1 VRRALPGR
9 LACWRP
15 LSRPLSRYLAVLLL
29 CAAAAPLAP
38 WLDAP
43 LLDWQFGLNRR
54 WAPQPAPRDVVLVG
68 IDDAFLDAIDEPA
81 TLSHR
86 YLAQFLAGVAEAG
99 PAVIALDLALPEK
112 RFDQLQSRRDPDFD
126 FHRSLL
132 GGLLA
137 ALRRAPLVTAKVWD
151 HRRGHYSEL
160 QIDYAAV
167 LGLQSGVQGAASAL
181 FEADADGRIRRY
193 PDPSLQPDRTEA
205 TLSGEIATAMGAR
218 GPWRGLINYQLGAPF
233 DYIPLQRVLQLLND
247 GRADEMRRLF
257 HGRAVLLG
265 TVLEDI
271 DLVRLPVPLAAWR
284 PGNRQVPG
292 VVVQAQAVRSLL
304 NGGLVAPAPPAWVWL
319 GVALSSLFW
328 FGAGGR
334 RKLAALLLLSLGVL
348 AGAALALRHGLWLAP
363 AAPLLG
369 GWIALLART
378 GWDGWRQFVERQRLS
393 RTFGGYVSPQ
403 VMRSILDGEVDA
415 RRAGSMVEVCVLF
428 SDVRGFTAMSEQLAP
443 EQVVALLNRYFARM
457 TAVVHRHG
465 GTVDKFI
472 GDGLM
477 AFFGAPNRLPSA
489 EQAAFDAA
497 AEMLAEVTAMNRES
511 RALGA
516 PALAI
521 GIGLH
526 CGPAVIGY
534 IGSAARHEYTAIGNT
549 VNVAARIE
557 SLCKPLA
564 TPLLCSQQVR
574 ERLVRPAELR
584 DYGPQPIKGHSA
596 VRVHGWTPP
605 TPSSS

>member
-1 VRRALPGR
+1 MLVAL
-9 LACWRP
+9 C
-15 LSRPLSRYLAVLLL
+15 

-54 WAPQPAPRDVVLVG
+54 WAPQPVTRDVVLVG

-86 YLAQFLAGVAEAG
+86 YLARFLAGVAEAG
-99 PAVIALDLALPEK
+99 PAVIALDLALPQK
-112 RFDQLQSRRDPDFD
+112 RYDQLLSRRDPDFD

-137 ALRRAPLVTAKVWD
+137 AVRQAPLVTAKVWD
-151 HRRGHYSEL
+151 HRRGHFAEPQL
-160 QIDYAAV
+160 DYAAV
-167 LGLQSGVQGAASAL
+167 LAMQSGAVQGAASAL

-193 PDPSLQPDRTEA
+193 PDASLQPDHSDA
-205 TLSGEIATAMGAR
+205 TLSGEIASAMGAH
-218 GPWRGLINYQLGAPF
+218 GPWRGLINYQLGAQF
-233 DYIPLQRVLQLLND
+233 HYIPLQQVLQLLDQGDN
-247 GRADEMRRLF
+247 GALQRLF

-271 DLVRLPVPLAAWR
+271 DMVRLPVPLAAWR
-284 PGNRQVPG
+284 PGNPQVPG
-292 VVVQAQAVRSLL
+292 VLAHAQAVRSLL
-304 NGGLVAPAPPAWVWL
+304 NGGLIAPAPPAWVWL
-319 GVALSSLFW
+319 GVALASLCW
-328 FGAGGR
+328 FGRHGR
-334 RKLAALLLLSLGVL
+334 RKLAALALLSLGLLV
-348 AGAALALRHGLWLAP
+348 GSALALRHGWWLAP

-369 GWIALLART
+369 AWVAALARA
-378 GWDGWRQFVERQRLS
+378 GWDGWEQYVARQRLS

-403 VMRSILDGEVDA
+403 VMRSILDGGVDA
-415 RRAGSMVEVCVLF
+415 RRAGSKVEVCVLF
-428 SDVRGFTAMSEQLAP
+428 SDVRDFTAMSEQLAP
-443 EQVVALLNRYFARM
+443 EQVVALLNRYFSAM

-477 AFFGAPNRLPSA
+477 AFFGAPIALPNA

-497 AEMLAEVTAMNRES
+497 TEMLAELAALNRKS
-511 RALGA
+511 LRLAA
-516 PALAI
+516 PPLAI

-526 CGPAVIGY
+526 SGPAVIGY
-534 IGSAARHEYTAIGNT
+534 IGSAERHEYTAIGNT

-557 SLCKPLA
+557 SLCKPLRM
-564 TPLLCSQQVR
+564 PLLCSQEVR
-574 ERLVRPAELR
+574 DRLKHPGALCDLGEQQL
-584 DYGPQPIKGHSA
+584 KGHRA
-596 VRVHGWTPP
+596 VQVYGWAPP
-605 TPSSS
+605 IPFPSS